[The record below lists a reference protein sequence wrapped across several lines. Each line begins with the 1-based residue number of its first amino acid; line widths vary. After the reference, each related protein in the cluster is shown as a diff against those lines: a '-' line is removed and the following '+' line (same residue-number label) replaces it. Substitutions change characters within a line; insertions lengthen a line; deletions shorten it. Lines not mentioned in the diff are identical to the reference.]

1 MVAIL
6 VGFGVAGCT
15 GGAERPPTTGAPITS
30 VSPSE
35 VDATPTE
42 SASPTVGAERP
53 GPPPDRPVRPDGM
66 DAEGEVAAE
75 IAARYFLDLYGYA
88 IQTGDLE
95 DFEAMSSPECQ
106 FCRTVIED
114 TRALYEAGG
123 WISGGE
129 IAYGELYPPTEIPDP
144 AVIDFVFEA
153 TERARVF
160 VRTAASPEEKT
171 EEVPGYSRLA
181 MEFRSGEWMLLE
193 ITGEQP

>member
-6 VGFGVAGCT
+6 VGCGVAGCT
-15 GGAERPPTTGAPITS
+15 GGAQDPPTTGAPTAS

-35 VDATPTE
+35 GDVTPTE
-42 SASPTVGAERP
+42 SASASVGVERP
-53 GPPPDRPVRPDGM
+53 SPPPDRPDRPDGM

-95 DFEAMSSPECQ
+95 DFEAMSSPECE

-123 WISGGE
+123 WISSAGVTAGD
-129 IAYGELYPPTEIPDP
+129 ALLPTELSDP
-144 AVIDFVFEA
+144 STIDIIFEVTDTSRQYSRA
-153 TERARVF
+153 TGS
-160 VRTAASPEEKT
+160 TIEKT
-171 EEVPGYSRLA
+171 DSVTRLVRIYLEHEEGRWQIVRV
-181 MEFRSGEWMLLE
+181 SGEG
-193 ITGEQP
+193 T